1 MDAFDSKHLRMGAK
15 GAWLEL
21 SLQADLEAVEAVSE
35 VLTRYGYQG
44 GIVIEEAHR
53 PAADG
58 VSLERDPTRPAWVR
72 AYLPQDHASD
82 EAIERIERAL
92 GLLGELRPIGAL
104 RVRALS
110 EEDWANAWKD
120 HYSILHVSEHIVVV
134 PAWKRFRPRP
144 GQVALR
150 LDPGMAFGTGIHP
163 TTQLCL
169 RSLER
174 YLRRGA
180 RILDLGT
187 GSGILAIAAA
197 KLGGGPIL
205 AVDKDPIAVAAAQ
218 ANIRRN
224 RLSARIEVRE
234 GTLVPGM
241 GPYDLILANL
251 LAPVLHELAGVL
263 AQAPAAEGIVIASG
277 VLSEQAGEVTAA
289 LEAAGLRR
297 VEQVG
302 EGDWIALVLAAGAA
316 ERAT

>member
-15 GAWLEL
+15 GEWLEL
-21 SLQADLEAVEAVSE
+21 SLQVDLEAVEAVSE
-35 VLTRYGYQG
+35 VLTRYGHQG

-72 AYLPQDHASD
+72 AYVPQDHVSD
-82 EAIERIERAL
+82 ETIQRIEMAL
-92 GLLGELRPIGAL
+92 SLLGELRPISTL
-104 RVRALS
+104 RVRVLS
-110 EEDWANAWKD
+110 EKDWAGAWKK
-120 HYSILHVSEHIVVV
+120 HYSVLHVSERIVVV

-169 RSLER
+169 RALER
-174 YLRRGA
+174 LLRPGA
-180 RILDLGT
+180 RVLDLGT

-197 KLGGGPIL
+197 KLGCGPIL
-205 AVDKDPIAVAAAQ
+205 AVDRDPIAVTAARG
-218 ANIRRN
+218 NIRRN

-251 LAPVLHELAGVL
+251 LAPVLRELADAL
-263 AQAPAAEGIVIASG
+263 AQALAPAGIVIASG
-277 VLSEQAGEVTAA
+277 VLSEQAGEVTTV
-289 LEAAGLRR
+289 LEAAGLRF

-302 EGDWIALVLAAGAA
+302 EGDWIALVMTQGAAG
-316 ERAT
+316 RA